1 MAVLD
6 RYLSYGVWL
15 LNDEQMAAHQMR
27 LDREKRVSWAR
38 FLTSSSLIAAA
49 TISFVHSFTRSH
61 LHDLRTSNSCRVKF
75 SGNIARHRFPLFGI
89 SNSLSFFFI
98 ITLHYFQIFDW
109 SYRKCVC
116 DICNVPCAKCATF
129 TIFQLISSTSSVA
142 DWSTLIPLRIV
153 TSIEKQRKETMRE
166 RLIFFVSV
174 HWIGFL
180 PCGFF

>member
-1 MAVLD
+1 MNYRQLSRLSHKEQNQGEVSANGTVTPATNRASSNVSMAVLD

-89 SNSLSFFFI
+89 SNSLSFFLLSHCTTFKFLTDHI
-98 ITLHYFQIFDW
+98 ENACAIFAMCHV
-109 SYRKCVC
+109 R
-116 DICNVPCAKCATF
+116 NVQHLQSF
-129 TIFQLISSTSSVA
+129 N
-142 DWSTLIPLRIV
+142 
-153 TSIEKQRKETMRE
+153 
-166 RLIFFVSV
+166 
-174 HWIGFL
+174 
-180 PCGFF
+180 